1 MPTNLVCRPLERCW
15 ENGAC
20 SYIPEALAFGGKAIF
35 CNLNDVQE
43 LSVQR
48 QKNSAKRACNTL
60 LVTMKQI

>member
-1 MPTNLVCRPLERCW
+1 MPTSLVCRPLEGCW

-20 SYIPEALAFGGKAIF
+20 PYIPEALAFGEKAFF

>member
-1 MPTNLVCRPLERCW
+1 MPTNLELVVLWKDAGKRGLSLYSRGVGFWW
-15 ENGAC
+15 ESG
-20 SYIPEALAFGGKAIF
+20 F
-35 CNLNDVQE
+35 CNLNDAQE

>member
-1 MPTNLVCRPLERCW
+1 MQTNLACRPLEGCW

-20 SYIPEALAFGGKAIF
+20 PYIPEALSFGGKAVF